1 MRSLFIPYAK
11 PSLFGFFASLALL
24 ACVGPDHM
32 TEQEM
37 YDTML
42 TCEEMFGPD
51 HENC

>member
-11 PSLFGFFASLALL
+11 PILFGFVASLVLL

-37 YDTML
+37 YDTLL
-42 TCEEMFGPD
+42 TCEEMFGP
-51 HENC
+51 EKCK

>member
-1 MRSLFIPYAK
+1 MKSDQLSYIKHTALAFFISLV
-11 PSLFGFFASLALL
+11 LL

-37 YDTML
+37 YDTLL